1 MVISINDYYSQDTIS
16 LKTIDV
22 ITLKENISQIGKK
35 IEPIDSIIKQQFK
48 FNSVADLLNLNSSI
62 FIKNYGPG
70 GLSSSAFR
78 GGNASQTAIL
88 WNGLNIQNA
97 MLGQCDLTLM
107 PNLLFE
113 NIQIEYGGSSSLW
126 GSGAVGGSI
135 HLNNNLEFNKGLH
148 INTNIGS
155 GSFGLFNFASDVLLS
170 KKRFATSIKF
180 YRTSS
185 ENNFPFNDPIDK
197 TSVLKVQKNADYN
210 FNGLMQE
217 FKILINPKQIFTI
230 NTWLNYNQRN
240 LPSYYESNQKKRQQL
255 DISSRIIANWVYF
268 KSKISCSIKAA
279 IFNDFINYN
288 DSSAEIFSKSKSQ
301 TILIE
306 NENFYNWKRHHNFYF
321 GINMSNNQAFI
332 KNYESIKYLNK
343 ASFLIGNKFSF
354 LNGKLISNV
363 SARVEYFSV
372 GTLPVTGGAAFEYRL
387 FKPITIIFNAAK
399 VYRQPTLNEL
409 YWMPGGN
416 NNLKAEQGYT
426 FEGGANY
433 KKQLKDFLFQFTG
446 AIYSREIENWILWIP
461 SQNGSSSAIN
471 IQKVWSRGS
480 ETTLKLNYQKN
491 KIKLGSS
498 IMTSYVLSTIQSS
511 QQENNNTLNKQ
522 LIYTP
527 RYLLN
532 ANLSVGLHN
541 IYFIFYHQYFGYRFT
556 TSDNSQWLNPY
567 QVSSCRFNYTFD
579 VKKINL
585 SVYGSCNNMFN
596 QNYYVLAG
604 RPMPLRSYEFGI
616 TIKSI

>member
-1 MVISINDYYSQDTIS
+1 MIVSIKDYYSQDTTL
-16 LKTIDV
+16 LKTVEV

-70 GLSSSAFR
+70 GLSTSAFR

-97 MLGQCDLTLM
+97 MLGQCDLALM

-113 NIQIEYGGSSSLW
+113 NIEIEYGGSSSIW
-126 GSGAVGGSI
+126 GSGAVGGSL
-135 HLNNNLEFNKGLH
+135 HLNNKLEFNKGFQ

-155 GSFGLFNFASDVLLS
+155 GSFGLFNFASNLLLS
-170 KKRFATSIKF
+170 NKRVASSIKF

-185 ENNFPFNDPIDK
+185 ENNFTYIDPFNNSNDLI
-197 TSVLKVQKNADYN
+197 VQKNAAYN

-217 FKILINPKQIFTI
+217 FKVLINPKQILTI
-230 NTWLNYNQRN
+230 NTWFNYNQRN
-240 LPSYYESNQKKRQQL
+240 LPSYFESIQKKRQQS

-268 KSKISCSIKAA
+268 KSKIRCSIKAA
-279 IFNDFINYN
+279 IFNDYINYN

-306 NENFYNWKRHHNFYF
+306 NENYYNWKSRHDFYF
-321 GINMSNNQAFI
+321 GVNMSFNQAFI
-332 KNYESIKYLNK
+332 RNYESIKYLNK
-343 ASFLIGNKFSF
+343 ISFLIGNKFSF
-354 LNGKLISNV
+354 LNSKLISNI
-363 SARVEYFSV
+363 SARAEYFSI
-372 GTLPVTGGAAFEYRL
+372 GTLPFTGGAAFEYRL
-387 FKPITIIFNAAK
+387 FEPISLIFNAAK

-416 NNLKAEQGYT
+416 NNLKAEQGLT

-433 KKQLKDFLFQFTG
+433 KKQLNNLLFQITG
-446 AIYSREIENWILWIP
+446 ALYSRDIRNWILWIP
-461 SQNGSSSAIN
+461 AQNGTSSATN
-471 IQKVWSRGS
+471 IQNVWSRGS
-480 ETTLKLNYQKN
+480 ETTLKLNYKKN
-491 KIKLGSS
+491 IIKIGSS
-498 IMTSYVLSTIQSS
+498 IMASYVLSTIQSS
-511 QQENNNTLNKQ
+511 KQENNNTLNKQ

-532 ANLSVGLHN
+532 SNLSVGINN
-541 IYFIFYHQYFGYRFT
+541 IYFIFYHQYTGYRFT
-556 TSDNSQWLNPY
+556 TSDNSHWLIPY
-567 QVSSCRFNYTFD
+567 QVSSCRLNYVFD
-579 VKKINL
+579 IKKINL
-585 SVYGSCNNMFN
+585 SVFVSCNNLFN
-596 QNYYVLAG
+596 QNYFIIAG
-604 RPMPLRSYEFGI
+604 RPMPLKNYEFGI
-616 TIKSI
+616 SIK